1 MNTVSYSAAINDYLL
16 VLGPDGTL
24 TVQAI
29 NTEDSTSQVKLSPD
43 QACALFAFFQ
53 RPDVTNRLES
63 PPAD

>member
-29 NTEDSTSQVKLSPD
+29 NNEESVSQVTLNAE

-53 RPDVTNRLES
+53 RPDVIDRLES

>member
-1 MNTVSYSAAINDYLL
+1 MNTLSYSAAINDYLL

-29 NTEDSTSQVKLSPD
+29 NSEESTNQVKLTHE

-53 RPDVTNRLES
+53 RPDVIDRLEG